1 MNPKNWRIVAAI
13 FGGIAAV
20 LGGFLLAMVLLPGS
34 PGASLAPA
42 AGGAALPSVVGSQVA
57 GGTPLPAVSASAGA
71 PPSGSVLP
79 APGSAAAS
87 AANNGAS
94 PVAGSSSPAGP
105 EPEPTAT
112 LTFVDLKL
120 DAARDSKG
128 RTRTI
133 RFSTDGAGLIQA
145 QLITHAPQGTA
156 KMCLMAG
163 SGFQACRNVANGTVV
178 AKAISGHN
186 DWTVTLRGVGVFTPV
201 TDIVLTFPARSPS
214 VTISHARL
222 DGRILENYNGIRVRV
237 APRADG
243 SLRLLASWPSRSLV
257 YGIELVNAANGAGNV
272 SLRDQGPAT
281 ETDQTL
287 AVTGGAT
294 WRLSLRSQEVGHR
307 FTDLTA
313 TITWP

>member
-1 MNPKNWRIVAAI
+1 MNPKSWRIVAAVL
-13 FGGIAAV
+13 GGIVAV
-20 LGGFLLAMVLLPGS
+20 LGGFLLAMVLLPGA

-57 GGTPLPAVSASAGA
+57 GGTPIPAVSASAGA
-71 PPSGSVLP
+71 PPSGSVPP
-79 APGSAAAS
+79 APGSAAP
-87 AANNGAS
+87 NNGAS
-94 PVAGSSSPAGP
+94 PDAGSSTPAGS

-133 RFSTDGAGLIQA
+133 RFSTDGPGLIQA

-163 SGFQACRNVANGTVV
+163 SGLQACRNVANGTVV

-243 SLRLLASWPSRSLV
+243 SLHLLASWPSRSLV
-257 YGIELVNAANGAGNV
+257 YGIELVNAANGVGNV

-294 WRLSLRSQEVGHR
+294 WKLSLRGQEVGHR

>member
-1 MNPKNWRIVAAI
+1 MNPKNWRIVAAAL
-13 FGGIAAV
+13 GGIVAV
-20 LGGFLLAMVLLPGS
+20 LGGFLLAMVLLPGA
-34 PGASLAPA
+34 PGPSLAP
-42 AGGAALPSVVGSQVA
+42 AGGAALPSVVGSPVA
-57 GGTPLPAVSASAGA
+57 GGTPIAAVSASAGA
-71 PPSGSVLP
+71 PASVPP

-87 AANNGAS
+87 TAPSSAAS
-94 PVAGSSSPAGP
+94 PVGGPSSPAGT
-105 EPEPTAT
+105 EEPTAT

-133 RFSTDGAGLIQA
+133 RFSTDGPGLIQA

-163 SGFQACRNVANGTVV
+163 SGLQACRNVANGTVV
-178 AKAISGHN
+178 ARAISGHN